1 MSVKAF
7 TNWSSYSLWEKKW
20 SKKSKCVVGGSSLGQ
35 NVLLMSREVDFLEI
49 SSVLQRVYLEE
60 GGLHQQSSS
69 ETEAAGHMGSATQSN
84 DT

>member
-1 MSVKAF
+1 
-7 TNWSSYSLWEKKW
+7 
-20 SKKSKCVVGGSSLGQ
+20 
-35 NVLLMSREVDFLEI
+35 MSREVDFLEI
-49 SSVLQRVYLEE
+49 SGVHRVYLEE